1 MTTFYIEP
9 DPDETDPLL
18 LAHNAELKRRRAK
31 PGNYGKYIGPG
42 EIMSRTDKGDLSTI
56 MRDGEA
62 KHFWRAMAETRAA
75 GAARGEAVDDGSVYV
90 GRDPEWD
97 ALCEQHGRKDAP

>member
-62 KHFWRAMAETRAA
+62 KHFWRAMAEN
-75 GAARGEAVDDGSVYV
+75 ARGV
-90 GRDPEWD
+90 GETFRECDPPPQYP
-97 ALCEQHGRKDAP
+97 L